1 MILTHADPKCP
12 ILDKM
17 GHFGP
22 AESRG
27 KMAKNKKLESRIQTL
42 EYINWELRNVAQTYG
57 ALATESVKLLK
68 FSNNL
73 AERQEKILE
82 RVMSGESAT
91 GPKS

>member
-1 MILTHADPKCP
+1 
-12 ILDKM
+12 
-17 GHFGP
+17 
-22 AESRG
+22 
-27 KMAKNKKLESRIQTL
+27 MAKNKKLESRIQTL